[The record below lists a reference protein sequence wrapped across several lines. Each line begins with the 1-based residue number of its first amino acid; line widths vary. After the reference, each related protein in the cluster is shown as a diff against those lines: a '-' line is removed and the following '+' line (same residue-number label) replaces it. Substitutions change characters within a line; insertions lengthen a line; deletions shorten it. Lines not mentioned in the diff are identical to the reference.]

1 MEIIRS
7 IEDITNMDKTAVA
20 LGNFDGVH
28 LGHQKLIS
36 EAVDRAEHDGVK
48 SAVFTFSNHPSGLIP
63 GVKAVKSILTDERKA
78 GLIEEL
84 GVDYLFDVPFTE
96 ELRDM
101 EAEDF
106 VRELLVGRMNVQ
118 EAFCGYNYQ
127 FGAHAFGTSEIL
139 EMFGEKYGFNVYE
152 MPPFEIDGQIVS
164 SSLIRLLIEEG
175 LVSRIKTFMGRH
187 YEIEGE
193 VVVGNRLGK
202 KLGFPT
208 SNLELNEQMAA
219 PPNGVY
225 TTYCIYNGVRYP
237 SITNVGNKPTVG
249 DFDKNVETH
258 IFDFDKELYGK
269 NITVELLKKMR
280 DEQKFDSLDDLS
292 AQIVKD
298 CNEART
304 WFEEQNN
311 PCNFNAGS
319 I

>member
-7 IEDITNMDKTAVA
+7 LDEIQNIGKTAVA

-28 LGHQKLIS
+28 LGHQELIR
-36 EAVDRAEHDGVK
+36 ETVEQAGRDDVK

-63 GVKAVKSILTDERKA
+63 GVKAVKSILGDDRKA
-78 GLIEEL
+78 ELIEEM

-106 VRELLVGRMNVQ
+106 VKELLVERMNVKD
-118 EAFCGYNYQ
+118 AFCGYNYQ
-127 FGAHAFGTSEIL
+127 FGARAFGTAEIL
-139 EMFGEKYGFNVYE
+139 EMYGSKYGFDVFE
-152 MPPFEIDGQIVS
+152 MPPFEIEGQVVS
-164 SSLIRLLIEEG
+164 SSLIRLLIEKG
-175 LVSRIKTFMGRH
+175 CVSRIKTFMGRH

-225 TTYCIYNGVRYP
+225 TTYCLYNGRRYP
-237 SITNVGNKPTVG
+237 SITNVGIKPTVG
-249 DFDKNVETH
+249 EFDKNVETH

-269 NITVELLKKMR
+269 HITVEFLKKMR
-280 DEQKFDSLDDLS
+280 DEQKFDSLEVLS
-292 AQIVKD
+292 AQIVSD
-298 CNEART
+298 CEAAKE
-304 WFEEQNN
+304 WFSDANKE
-311 PCNFNAGS
+311 
-319 I
+319 

>member
-7 IEDITNMDKTAVA
+7 LSDIVNIGKTSVA

-28 LGHQKLIS
+28 LGHQELIK
-36 EAVDRAEHDGVK
+36 EAVEQAAADGVK
-48 SAVFTFSNHPSGLIP
+48 SAVFTFSNHPSGVIP

-78 GLIEEL
+78 SLIEDM

-106 VRELLVGRMNVQ
+106 VRELLVGKMNVRD
-118 EAFCGYNYQ
+118 AFCGYNYQ
-127 FGAHAFGTSEIL
+127 FGARAFGTAEIL
-139 EMFGEKYGFNVYE
+139 EMYGEKYGFEVFE
-152 MPPFEIDGQIVS
+152 MAPFEIDGHVVS
-164 SSLIRLLIEEG
+164 SSFIRLLIEKG
-175 LVSRIKTFMGRH
+175 YISRVKNYMGRN

-208 SNLELNEQMAA
+208 SNLQLDEQMAA

-225 TTYCIYNGVRYP
+225 ATYCIYNGVKYP
-237 SITNVGNKPTVG
+237 SITNVGVKPTVG
-249 DFDKNVETH
+249 EFDKNVETH

-269 NITVELLKKMR
+269 YIMVEFLKKMR
-280 DEQKFDSLDDLS
+280 DEEKFDSLDELS

-298 CNEART
+298 CESARD
-304 WFEEQNN
+304 WFES
-311 PCNFNAGS
+311 NAETE
-319 I
+319 